1 MVAPILEYTQTVMN
15 ALLYNEQKVVRGVAS
30 VVMSSG
36 VNGND
41 LDKVLDVF
49 QRYES
54 NPAIDDRTRNLGFH
68 MSVCPGPTDGMDEVS
83 ILAFICEHM
92 KNLGYGDQP
101 YVVYRHNDIEREH
114 YHVVSVRVDE
124 KGKAINDSYSHYNAM
139 ESLRSLAPKYG
150 FHIGAD
156 PARKT
161 LSERSVEPAF
171 LDMNRDGVMDQ
182 IDANFRETLEYE
194 FNDFTEFAAA
204 MRSWG
209 IEASVVEREAGERK
223 KRMLRFKALDEKGR
237 SRSRYLFVDGRS
249 KYHFEAEERLE
260 KTLAENLRKPRTES
274 KLIWLREAV
283 RYCHERSTSLDD
295 FYVKL
300 SSCGITPYSLSKTEK
315 GVHKARKLTNLVL
328 VDHRNRISLSL
339 PRIGG
344 VVGMAELQGMQ
355 KKGETEPLSEQQV
368 REVRAAAEA
377 QVLAIARQK
386 VSETEGKAVTHA
398 PHL

>member
-1 MVAPILEYTQTVMN
+1 MVTPILEYSKSVMG
-15 ALLYNEQKVVRGVAS
+15 ALLYNEQKVARGVAS

-68 MSVCPGPTDGMDEVS
+68 LSVCPGVSDGMDEVS
-83 ILAFICEHM
+83 VLAFICEHM
-92 KNLGYGDQP
+92 KNLGYGNQP

-124 KGKAINDSYSHYNAM
+124 KGKVISDSYTHYNAM

-161 LSERSVEPAF
+161 LSERHVEPAF
-171 LDMNRDGVMDQ
+171 LDMNKDNIMDQ
-182 IDANFRETLEYE
+182 INADFNETLEYE
-194 FNDFTEFAAA
+194 FSDFTEFAAA

-209 IEASVVEREAGERK
+209 IAASITEREAGERK
-223 KRMLRFKALDEKGR
+223 KRMLLFKALDERGR
-237 SRSRYLFVDGRS
+237 SRSRYLFIDRRCE
-249 KYHFEAEERLE
+249 YHFEAEERLE
-260 KTLAENLRKPRTES
+260 KALAENIRKARTES
-274 KLIWLREAV
+274 KLIWLREAS
-283 RYCHERSTSLDD
+283 RYCYERASCLDD

-300 SSCGITPYSLSKTEK
+300 TSCGITPFSLSRTEK
-315 GVHKARKLTNLVL
+315 GVRKARRLANLVL
-328 VDHRNRISLSL
+328 VDQRNRISLSL
-339 PRIGG
+339 PKIGG
-344 VVGMAELQGMQ
+344 VVGMAQLESMQ
-355 KKGETEPLSEQQV
+355 KKGQTAPLSEQEV
-368 REVRAAAEA
+368 RQVRAAAEA
-377 QVLAIARQK
+377 QVLALARQK
-386 VSETEGKAVTHA
+386 VSEAETPAVKHT